1 MAATGHSIF
10 SSCCVVQSA
19 GQRVRVMSGSH
30 DGCVYCWNDHLDL
43 EWKTELGSEIYS
55 TPCHCTIQTLTLSN
69 TYRISCVCVCSTA
82 GSVYMLDAVCGH
94 ILGSFELPG
103 NIFSSPVVVDSCI
116 LVGCR
121 DDHVYCIEIE
131 ISET

>member
-10 SSCCVVQSA
+10 SSCCVAQGT
-19 GQRVRVMSGSH
+19 GQQVRVMSGSH
-30 DGCVYCWNDHLDL
+30 DRCVYCWNEQLDL
-43 EWKTELGSEIYS
+43 EWKTELDSEIYS

-69 TYRISCVCVCSTA
+69 TYHISCVCVCSTA

-94 ILGSFELPG
+94 ILGSLELPG

-131 ISET
+131 T